1 MAQAVQKEGDAGGGR
16 GPVRHRLWGG
26 RRGLSL
32 PLWGSHHR
40 ELSRDPGKNGE
51 LIKVDVPDRLWP
63 RFLVTR
69 PDVMTAV
76 LYSSRNDES
85 CLAIMSCLPGWAR
98 ERGNRPDQVLQ
109 CLETIPSAVRHG
121 AWTGTEER
129 EIPVSGA
136 TERVRVASSLRIY
149 DQKEVRVVSLDN
161 LHTEHGV
168 ISLYYQSSVHS
179 SVEDEIDRLLN
190 SLR

>member
-1 MAQAVQKEGDAGGGR
+1 MGIAPPR
-16 GPVRHRLWGG
+16 TFTR
-26 RRGLSL
+26 
-32 PLWGSHHR
+32 
-40 ELSRDPGKNGE
+40 SRKKLRE

-85 CLAIMSCLPGWAR
+85 CLAIMSCLPAWAR
-98 ERGNRPDQVLQ
+98 ERGNRPDRLLQDVLKQ
-109 CLETIPSAVRHG
+109 YLPQFDTER
-121 AWTGTEER
+121 WTGTEQR
-129 EIPVSGA
+129 DIPVSGA
-136 TERVRVASSLRIY
+136 TERVKVASSLRIY